1 MKKNK
6 VGLQIQRKKSYELT
20 SWRPDF
26 EEKDM
31 KNGEMGR
38 SELGFFDQLVVEGDQ
53 NSVVLISLHPQDR
66 GNDILIHK
74 I

>member
-1 MKKNK
+1 M
-6 VGLQIQRKKSYELT
+6 
-20 SWRPDF
+20 W
-26 EEKDM
+26 
-31 KNGEMGR
+31 R

-74 I
+74 IWIFGKLQQSKQIKKLGLVYEWKYERRKFCVS